1 MITCPQCGAQNGDET
16 KFCDRCGQGLAGA
29 SAQTAIAAAL
39 PPLAVGTVLRNGLRI
54 VEVIGQTAHENRY
67 RAEWPAADGKVERFQ
82 LREQSG
88 PRPEG
93 SADRESPDEIVLEK
107 AVTPAVASPA
117 DEDPNGPRAK
127 TAELKLKPAPALAST
142 SGDSGGLATAASE
155 GAPETD
161 SNAPNAK
168 VTNVANVESRSA
180 TNGSAIGGSADADGA
195 VTVAGE
201 ADSEVEAD
209 AAAVGQDSLGE
220 DRLESDDATA
230 FSETSAA
237 PPPAPAND
245 RALASH
251 QLPAPHELAASNDDL
266 GEVFGRVMALSMT
279 LKHPAL
285 QRAVEGFADNGRVY
299 LAYRDEPVT
308 PLARRSGGLRMSEA
322 EALAVTIQLCQAV
335 SFVHRRGL
343 RVNDICPESV
353 VWGADGR
360 IKLTGLDYVSND
372 TELQSEPIFND
383 GYTAPEIY
391 KARKVDKRADV
402 FSIGALLYTCLT
414 GERLESESWREEAG
428 PIRFYPPHVVSPALE
443 QAVRRALLFDPAA
456 RWANVD
462 ALKAELVRLSGII
475 RVRAAALTDVG
486 MVRELN
492 EDSIMAVE
500 FQRDSLI
507 EPAQNFLYVVADGMG
522 GAEAGEMASAIA
534 VGSIRNYVE
543 SKLHSDAP
551 YELRQLLQD
560 ALEDANRRILDYQAA
575 NIESRGMG
583 STGVSVLIAP
593 PEAVVA
599 WVGDSRAYFCDQN
612 GLRQITKD
620 HSLVQRLI
628 EIGQITAEEARHH
641 EHKNVITRSLGAR
654 QSGPAGAESISL
666 RLKRGDRMLLCS
678 DGLTAHVEDQAIGTI
693 LRRHSDPYEAAREL
707 VVAANAG
714 GGTDNVSAVVIFI
727 D

>member
-16 KFCDRCGQGLAGA
+16 KFCDRCGQGLVGA
-29 SAQTAIAAAL
+29 SARTATAVAL
-39 PPLAVGTVLRNGLRI
+39 PPLAVGTVLKSDMRI
-54 VEVIGQTAHENRY
+54 VEVIGQTAQENRY
-67 RAEWPAADGKVERFQ
+67 RAERPAADGKVECFQ
-82 LREQSG
+82 LREQLG
-88 PRPEG
+88 PQPEV
-93 SADRESPDEIVLEK
+93 SADPESLYEIVLE
-107 AVTPAVASPA
+107 TVAPPA

-127 TAELKLKPAPALAST
+127 TAELKLKPAPAPASAP
-142 SGDSGGLATAASE
+142 GDSGGLATAASE
-155 GAPETD
+155 TTPTTD
-161 SNAPNAK
+161 SNAAD
-168 VTNVANVESRSA
+168 TNFTSVESRSA
-180 TNGSAIGGSADADGA
+180 ANGSANGGSADADGA
-195 VTVAGE
+195 ATPAE
-201 ADSEVEAD
+201 EFKADAEVEAE
-209 AAAVGQDSLGE
+209 AAAVGDAIFETDG
-220 DRLESDDATA
+220 ATA
-230 FSETSAA
+230 SSEMPAAAQSALSTER
-237 PPPAPAND
+237 PPAP
-245 RALASH
+245 H
-251 QLPAPHELAASNDDL
+251 QLEDDL

-279 LKHPAL
+279 LNHPAL

-322 EALAVTIQLCQAV
+322 EAIAVAIQLCQAV

-360 IKLTGLDYVSND
+360 IKLTGLDCVSND

-391 KARKVDKRADV
+391 KARKVDKHADV
-402 FSIGALLYTCLT
+402 FSVGALLYTCLT

-475 RVRAAALTDVG
+475 RVRAAVVTDVG

-534 VGSIRNYVE
+534 VGSMRNYVE
-543 SKLHSDAP
+543 SKLQSGAP
-551 YELRQLLQD
+551 GELRQLLQD
-560 ALEDANRRILDYQAA
+560 ALEDANRKILDYQAA

-654 QSGPAGAESISL
+654 QSGLAGAESISL

-678 DGLTAHVEDQAIGTI
+678 DGLTAHVEDPAIGTI
-693 LRRHSDPYEAAREL
+693 LRRHSDPHEAAREL

-714 GGTDNVSAVVIFI
+714 GGTDNVSVVVIFI